1 MNRSLDGWLSKLAT
15 TRSGTSMWQ
24 RRWFV
29 LSGDRLQY
37 FNSPGDVGGGDA
49 KWTLELSALGASTS
63 DGPADQADAARFEL
77 LAGGQAYSLRADSE
91 VEAEMWRAA
100 LDTPTAG
107 SALPA
112 PSAEPPAGMSLFDG
126 LAVPA
131 ATPAAALCAVQLGLL
146 RQRASR
152 EGELASLKQSRA
164 AAQAAQAEASAA
176 EEYERAAS
184 LAAELEALEG
194 REAELAEG
202 EAEGEASYARAAERQ
217 AALLGEQRSL
227 WADQVGEAR
236 RCLAAREEVAAR
248 EATAR
253 ESLLEAQ
260 EERLGE

>member
-1 MNRSLDGWLSKLAT
+1 MYCG
-15 TRSGTSMWQ
+15 
-24 RRWFV
+24 RWPCAPCWY
-29 LSGDRLQY
+29 RY
-37 FNSPGDVGGGDA
+37 Y
-49 KWTLELSALGASTS
+49 STS
-63 DGPADQADAARFEL
+63 GPDPRWQGRDSQDCHDSGYYWDATC
-77 LAGGQAYSLRADSE
+77 QPSC
-91 VEAEMWRAA
+91 EANA
-100 LDTPTAG
+100 
-107 SALPA
+107 
-112 PSAEPPAGMSLFDG
+112 
-126 LAVPA
+126 
-131 ATPAAALCAVQLGLL
+131 
-146 RQRASR
+146 
-152 EGELASLKQSRA
+152 
-164 AAQAAQAEASAA
+164 AA

-253 ESLLEAQ
+253 ESLLKAQ